1 MPSTKLHALSSSSLV
16 LSKVQ
21 KFRDTSFHFWILTSD
36 LFEQITSNEFEYM
49 ASDLF
54 EYMASD
60 ILIVKNESPTI
71 KNDELR

>member
-1 MPSTKLHALSSSSLV
+1 
-16 LSKVQ
+16 
-21 KFRDTSFHFWILTSD
+21 
-36 LFEQITSNEFEYM
+36 M

-71 KNDELR
+71 KNESPTIKNDELR